1 MEKHKLLIID
11 DDTSILKL
19 LQMRLKDY
27 YQVITTNKPN
37 KAIEIINSDN
47 IFCLIVDYSMP
58 EINGLDLIETVR
70 KHPKLKAIPI
80 ILLTSYEAF
89 DQSEFIEYAIK
100 KGANIF
106 LTKKELIDLDKEG
119 IQNLLGSIHDANTSQ
134 HLKNIEDKLGELL

>member
-1 MEKHKLLIID
+1 
-11 DDTSILKL
+11 
-19 LQMRLKDY
+19 
-27 YQVITTNKPN
+27 
-37 KAIEIINSDN
+37 
-47 IFCLIVDYSMP
+47 MP